1 MKKLLFIVLLIF
13 SLAFIYY
20 MNKREDVSSPCHIV
34 LKYEDFGSDVESSK
48 LLGRAWWQW
57 YPTYEDREAKFD
69 IKVVVYTQNEELE
82 KIKKQYPVIEEK
94 NQDYRYVSYANAMQF
109 LKRIETEDEE
119 YFKGCRAD
127 ACSELEFFDSLH
139 KQLKPLNVS
148 HCIKN

>member
-1 MKKLLFIVLLIF
+1 MKKILFIVLLIF
-13 SLAFIYY
+13 SLVLIYY
-20 MNKREDVSSPCHIV
+20 VNKQEDVNSPCHVV
-34 LKYEDFGSDVESSK
+34 LKYEDFGTPVWSSE

-69 IKVVVYTQNEELE
+69 IKVVVYTQNEDLE

-94 NQDYRYVSYANAMQF
+94 NQDYRYVTYADAIQY

-127 ACSELEFFDSLH
+127 SCRELEFFDSLH

-148 HCIKN
+148 HCVKH